1 MSAPA
6 AAALIASMI
15 KVAVQSAAAWVHDP
29 AELLRRLGGA
39 IHPGGQYVTAACLW
53 LDTETRTARYSAA
66 GHPPLLR
73 WRSSTGTVT
82 RIESNGLLFGV
93 EPDSSYPACDL
104 TVERGDRFLLYTDGL
119 TEPESV
125 TGEPFGDIRLED
137 VLREC
142 QDEPAGELARRLLA
156 AVTAWRP
163 ASVPQQ
169 DDITFLVIDVL

>member
-1 MSAPA
+1 
-6 AAALIASMI
+6 L
-15 KVAVQSAAAWVHDP
+15 
-29 AELLRRLGGA
+29 
-39 IHPGGQYVTAACLW
+39 
-53 LDTETRTARYSAA
+53 
-66 GHPPLLR
+66 
-73 WRSSTGTVT
+73 STGTVT

-93 EPDSSYPACDL
+93 EPDSSYPACEL

-142 QDEPAGELARRLLA
+142 QDEPAEELARRLLA